1 MSGHH
6 LQLDSD
12 KSVGSELETSAAS
25 MGSAACE
32 DRRAVRE
39 LRWPWANIS
48 PLPDVVVKGCSRN
61 VSPPGQLGCKPCCT
75 AREVEDSVGR
85 VIGGCLG

>member
-6 LQLDSD
+6 LRLDAD

-39 LRWPWANIS
+39 LR
-48 PLPDVVVKGCSRN
+48 
-61 VSPPGQLGCKPCCT
+61 
-75 AREVEDSVGR
+75 
-85 VIGGCLG
+85 